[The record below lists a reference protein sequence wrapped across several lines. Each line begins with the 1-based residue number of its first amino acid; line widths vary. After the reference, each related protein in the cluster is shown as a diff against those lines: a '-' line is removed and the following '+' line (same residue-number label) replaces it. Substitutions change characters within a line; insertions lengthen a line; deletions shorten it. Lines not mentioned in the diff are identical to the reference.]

1 MNCNTFTESRDLG
14 VNFLTGTFGLPQPT
28 IITVDTDIFLLLINF
43 VLSENST
50 EKKKRLIV
58 NLVETLPRSDL
69 LGTSFMNN
77 LIF

>member
-1 MNCNTFTESRDLG
+1 MNCNTFTGSRDLG
-14 VNFLTGTFGLPQPT
+14 VNFFMGTFCLPQPT
-28 IITVDTDIFLLLINF
+28 IITVDTDIVLLLINS

-50 EKKKRLIV
+50 EKKKKAII

-69 LGTSFMNN
+69 SVTRFMNN

>member
-1 MNCNTFTESRDLG
+1 MNF
-14 VNFLTGTFGLPQPT
+14 FTGTFCLPQPT
-28 IITVDTDIFLLLINF
+28 IITVDTDIFLLLINYI
-43 VLSENST
+43 LSENST
-50 EKKKRLIV
+50 KKKKKKLIV